1 MKSHILILSF
11 STPNG
16 IVENFVNNIA
26 FSFGIHGFFVQ
37 HFSVHGDLQAQ
48 WKNLD
53 HSKIKLILSIGPLPL
68 DIQVNGKPVYEFFSC
83 PIIMYCID
91 NVIYDFARNP
101 ISSKIISLA
110 ERSSRFKIAF
120 ASNDYI
126 KNLQLTN
133 KLQGYVSKPI
143 FLPMAGFFNHERAK
157 KPIRQKKLCV
167 IGSPFALNVD
177 GVTTEVDMLK
187 TAEQNNYLSLSKAEL
202 ADIVQSCHTPDF
214 RGNVVQ
220 VILKRLR
227 LHEIDL
233 LNSDLLKFAA
243 SIDTYI
249 RKNTRISAVR
259 SLSRFPIDIYGPG
272 WESHFHQS
280 TNIQFKGSIPHD
292 GIPIV
297 ARQYAAV
304 INFDPNFED
313 GVHDRVLT
321 ALGVGTK
328 VITNENYFLNKIPS
342 HETAIK
348 TYTLYKPE
356 LSSLAEEIFDENCDY
371 DDKKCLFEQ
380 HCWPSRIRDLLEA
393 IDDEVLNK

>member
-1 MKSHILILSF
+1 MKSHVLILSF

-16 IVENFVNNIA
+16 IVENFVNQIA
-26 FSFGIHGFFVQ
+26 YSFCIHGFFVNQ
-37 HFSVHGDLQAQ
+37 IQVDGDLRSQ
-48 WKNLD
+48 WQNID

-68 DIQVNGKPVYEFFSC
+68 ALQIDGKPVYEFFAC

-110 ERSSRFKIAF
+110 EKSSRFKVAF
-120 ASNDYI
+120 ASSDYI
-126 KNLQLTN
+126 ENLQLTN

-143 FLPMAGFFNHERAK
+143 FLPMAGFFNHETTK

-187 TAEQNNYLSLSKAEL
+187 TAQKNNYLSLSKAEL
-202 ADIVQSCHTPDF
+202 ADIVQSCNAPDF

-233 LNSDLLKFAA
+233 LDSKLLKFAA
-243 SIDTYI
+243 SIDTYV
-249 RKNTRISAVR
+249 RVNTRISAVR

-292 GIPIV
+292 AIPII
-297 ARQYAAV
+297 ARRYAAV
-304 INFDPNFED
+304 INFDPNFEN

-321 ALGVGTK
+321 TLGVGTK

-348 TYTLYKPE
+348 TYKIYKPE
-356 LSSLAEEIFDENCDY
+356 LNLLAEEIFDENCEY
-371 DDKKCLFEQ
+371 DDRKCLFEQ
-380 HCWPSRIRDLLEA
+380 HCWPSRIRDLLEE
-393 IDDEVLNK
+393 IND